1 MKVIPCSAC
10 ILGTRT
16 HMPRLLA
23 NCVLYEERNVFN
35 KSIRP
40 QGHKVSFNEYKKVN
54 NYISLLTN
62 RRPSF
67 HYFSRKAMEDVNIL
81 LLFLSRTLSR

>member
-23 NCVLYEERNVFN
+23 NCVLYEERNLFN

-40 QGHKVSFNEYKKVN
+40 QGHKVLMN
-54 NYISLLTN
+54 T
-62 RRPSF
+62 
-67 HYFSRKAMEDVNIL
+67 RK
-81 LLFLSRTLSR
+81 